1 MPNPRNVFLNS
12 VDPVDNNTQEITFNV
27 VTNGTAPTAAISYTD
42 GSGWAT
48 AGVPILSNT
57 DNDGNSI
64 YAVNVALDVNDFSV
78 SGDNPRR
85 ATLTMTHSDTVA
97 TDTNF
102 IDQYGYNP
110 ATDTLTISPT
120 SVLVASTGGSGV
132 IQITSSLATGDLP
145 GVSIESITGADNI
158 TIGDVQEVSGESYTH
173 TVSYSFQAANDSNAG
188 GNSVFLNFFHQY
200 NNQPGAIAN
209 QLIPIQQTPIP
220 YFEFQPDGSNNLEV
234 EVNNDEQ
241 VNYQIPLTDNSGI
254 PSSTAYKVKVPGGS
268 GTLGDWDE
276 NFLNS
281 PTGDDSTWFSS
292 VSVIDGNNFDKV
304 LQFTV
309 AENTT
314 GSDREIDLGAQFT
327 FIGPET
333 LLNNTFSTI
342 TPTLSKTS
350 NELGVRIYSGA
361 TPNASTLTSNALSVV
376 GPYGVEFTDGINP
389 DLNSNNNSDYRLTYT
404 ITANNTA
411 GDELLFWTG
420 IGNSYQYI
428 PDSVGTHNVY
438 FNSLA
443 DGYRLIFRNN
453 DTVNSIVFSSVSL
466 KQTPMDSIKIRQKA

>member
-42 GSGWAT
+42 GSGWVT
-48 AGVPILSNT
+48 VGTPILSNT

-64 YAVNVALDVNDFSV
+64 YAVNVVLDVNDFSV

-85 ATLTMTHSDTVA
+85 ATLTMTHSDTVT

-120 SVLVASTGGSGV
+120 SVLVANGGGSGT

-173 TVSYSFQAANDSNAG
+173 TVSYSFQAANDSSAG

-209 QLIPIQQTPIP
+209 QLIPIQQASVP
-220 YFEFQPDGSNNLEV
+220 YFEFQPDGSNNLEI
-234 EVNNDEQ
+234 EVNNDEHED
-241 VNYQIPLTDNSGI
+241 YQIPLIDNSGT
-254 PSSTAYKVKVPGGS
+254 PSSTEYKVKVPGGS

-281 PTGDDSTWFSS
+281 PTGDDSTWFSD

-309 AENTT
+309 AENNT
-314 GSDREIDLGAQFT
+314 GSDREIDLGAQFA

-333 LLNNTFSTI
+333 IINGDFSTLG
-342 TPTLSKTS
+342 TLTNTS
-350 NELGVRIYSGA
+350 YDLGVKKYGNS
-361 TPNASTLTSNALSVV
+361 NSTLDIGALSLV
-376 GPYGVEFTDGINP
+376 GPYGVEFTDGIGPN
-389 DLNSNNNSDYRLTYT
+389 LNSNNNSDYRLTYT
-404 ITANNTA
+404 ISEDNT
-411 GDELLFWTG
+411 TG
-420 IGNSYQYI
+420 SNLSFYVGATNTYQTI
-428 PDSVGTHNVY
+428 PNAVGTHNIY
-438 FNSLA
+438 FKNLA

-453 DTVNSIVFSSVSL
+453 DPVNSIVFSSVSL
-466 KQTPMDSIKIRQKA
+466 KQTPMDSIKIKQKA

>member
-48 AGVPILSNT
+48 VGTPILSNT

-64 YAVNVALDVNDFSV
+64 YAVNVVLDVNDFSV

-85 ATLTMTHSDTVA
+85 ATLTMTHSDTVT

-209 QLIPIQQTPIP
+209 QLIPIQQTPAP

-234 EVNNDEQ
+234 EVNNNEQ
-241 VNYQIPLTDNSGI
+241 VNYQIPLTDNSGT

-281 PTGDDSTWFSS
+281 PTGGDSTWFSS

-309 AENTT
+309 AANTT

-333 LLNNTFSTI
+333 LFNNTFSTI

-376 GPYGVEFTDGINP
+376 GPYGVEFTDGIGPN
-389 DLNSNNNSDYRLTYT
+389 LNSNNNSDYRLTYT
-404 ITANNTA
+404 ISANNT
-411 GDELLFWTG
+411 TG
-420 IGNSYQYI
+420 SNLSFYVGATNTYQTI
-428 PDSVGTHNVY
+428 PNTVGTHNIY
-438 FNSLA
+438 FKNLA

-453 DTVNSIVFSSVSL
+453 DTANSIVFSSVSL

>member
-48 AGVPILSNT
+48 VGTPILSNT

-64 YAVNVALDVNDFSV
+64 YAVNVVLDVNDFSV

-85 ATLTMTHSDTVA
+85 ATLTMTHSDTVT

-120 SVLVASTGGSGV
+120 SVLVATTGGSGT

-209 QLIPIQQTPIP
+209 QLIPIQQTPAP

-234 EVNNDEQ
+234 EVNNNEQ
-241 VNYQIPLTDNSGI
+241 VNYQIPLTDNSGT

-281 PTGDDSTWFSS
+281 PTGNDSTWFSS

-309 AENTT
+309 AANTT

-333 LLNNTFSTI
+333 LFNNTFSTI

-350 NELGVRIYSGA
+350 NELGVRIYS
-361 TPNASTLTSNALSVV
+361 LSLIHISEPTR
-376 GPYGVEFTDGINP
+376 PY
-389 DLNSNNNSDYRLTYT
+389 
-404 ITANNTA
+404 
-411 GDELLFWTG
+411 
-420 IGNSYQYI
+420 
-428 PDSVGTHNVY
+428 
-438 FNSLA
+438 
-443 DGYRLIFRNN
+443 
-453 DTVNSIVFSSVSL
+453 
-466 KQTPMDSIKIRQKA
+466 

>member
-85 ATLTMTHSDTVA
+85 ATLTMTHSDTVT

-234 EVNNDEQ
+234 EVDSDEHED
-241 VNYQIPLTDNSGI
+241 YQIPLTDNSGI

-281 PTGDDSTWFSS
+281 PTGDDSTWFSD

>member
-48 AGVPILSNT
+48 VGTPILSNT

-241 VNYQIPLTDNSGI
+241 VNYQQHT
-254 PSSTAYKVKVPGGS
+254 
-268 GTLGDWDE
+268 
-276 NFLNS
+276 
-281 PTGDDSTWFSS
+281 
-292 VSVIDGNNFDKV
+292 
-304 LQFTV
+304 
-309 AENTT
+309 
-314 GSDREIDLGAQFT
+314 R
-327 FIGPET
+327 
-333 LLNNTFSTI
+333 
-342 TPTLSKTS
+342 
-350 NELGVRIYSGA
+350 
-361 TPNASTLTSNALSVV
+361 
-376 GPYGVEFTDGINP
+376 
-389 DLNSNNNSDYRLTYT
+389 
-404 ITANNTA
+404 
-411 GDELLFWTG
+411 
-420 IGNSYQYI
+420 
-428 PDSVGTHNVY
+428 
-438 FNSLA
+438 
-443 DGYRLIFRNN
+443 
-453 DTVNSIVFSSVSL
+453 
-466 KQTPMDSIKIRQKA
+466 

>member
-12 VDPVDNNTQEITFNV
+12 VNPVDNDTQEITFNV

-48 AGVPILSNT
+48 AGTPILSNT
-57 DNDGNSI
+57 DGDGNSI
-64 YAVNVALDVNDFSV
+64 YAVNVVLDVNDYSV

-85 ATLTMTHSDTVA
+85 ATLTMTHSDGIE

-110 ATDTLTISPT
+110 TTDTLTISPT
-120 SVLVASTGGSGV
+120 SVVVPTAGGSGT

-145 GVSIESITGADNI
+145 GISIQSISGADNI
-158 TIGDVQEVSGESYTH
+158 SIGDVQEVSGESYTH
-173 TVSYSFQAANDSNAG
+173 TVSYSFQAADDSNIIG
-188 GNSVFLNFFHQY
+188 DSVFLNFFHQY
-200 NNQPGAIAN
+200 NNQSDAVAN
-209 QLIPIQQTPIP
+209 QLLPIQQSPVP
-220 YFEFQPDGSNNLEV
+220 YFEFQPDSANNLEV
-234 EVNNDEQ
+234 EVNNNEHVD
-241 VNYQIPLTDNSGI
+241 YQIPLTDNSGS

-268 GTLGDWDE
+268 GTIGEFSED
-276 NFLNS
+276 FLNS
-281 PTGDDSTWFSS
+281 PTGSDSTWFSD
-292 VSVIDGNNFDKV
+292 VTVIDGDNSDKI

-309 AENTT
+309 AQNTT

-333 LLNNTFSTI
+333 LFNNDFSTI

-350 NELGVRIYSGA
+350 NELGVRIYSGPQ
-361 TPNASTLTSNALSVV
+361 PNASTLTTNSLSVI

-389 DLNSNNNSDYRLTYT
+389 DLNSIPNKDYRLTYT

-411 GDELLFWTG
+411 GDKLLFWTG

-428 PDSVGTHNVY
+428 PDSVGTHNIF
-438 FNSLA
+438 FNNKAS
-443 DGYRLIFRNN
+443 GYRLLFRNQ
-453 DTVNSIVFSSVSL
+453 DEVNSIVFSSVSL
-466 KQTPMDSIKIRQKA
+466 KRTPMDSIKIRQKA

>member
-27 VTNGTAPTAAISYTD
+27 ITNGAAPTAAISYTD

-48 AGVPILSNT
+48 VGTPILSNT

-110 ATDTLTISPT
+110 ATDTLTVSPT
-120 SVLVASTGGSGV
+120 SALVANTGGSGV

-209 QLIPIQQTPIP
+209 QLIPIQQSPIP

-234 EVNNDEQ
+234 EVNNNQ
-241 VNYQIPLTDNSGI
+241 HQNYQIPLTDNSGT

-292 VSVIDGNNFDKV
+292 VSVIDGSNSDKV

-309 AENTT
+309 AANTT

-333 LLNNTFSTI
+333 LFNNTFSTT

-350 NELGVRIYSGA
+350 NELGVRIYSGN

-411 GDELLFWTG
+411 GDQLLFWTG

-438 FNSLA
+438 FNNLA
-443 DGYRLIFRNN
+443 DGYRLLFRNQ
-453 DTVNSIVFSSVSL
+453 DEVNSIVFSSVSL

>member
-48 AGVPILSNT
+48 VGTPILSNT

-64 YAVNVALDVNDFSV
+64 YAVNVVLDVNDFSV

-85 ATLTMTHSDTVA
+85 ATLTMTHSDTVT

-120 SVLVASTGGSGV
+120 SVLVATTGGSGT

-173 TVSYSFQAANDSNAG
+173 TVSYSFQAANGSNAG

-209 QLIPIQQTPIP
+209 QLIPIQQTPAP
-220 YFEFQPDGSNNLEV
+220 YFEFQPDGSNNLEI
-234 EVNNDEQ
+234 EVNNGNH
-241 VNYQIPLTDNSGI
+241 VGYQIPLIDNSGT
-254 PSSTAYKVKVPGGS
+254 PSSTEYKVKVPGGS

-292 VSVIDGNNFDKV
+292 VSVIDGDNFDKV

-309 AENTT
+309 QANTS
-314 GSDREIDLGAQFT
+314 GVDREIDLGAQFA

-333 LLNNTFSTI
+333 ILNGDFSTVG
-342 TPTLSKTS
+342 TLTNTS
-350 NELGVRIYSGA
+350 YDLGVKTYGNSNSTLASGA
-361 TPNASTLTSNALSVV
+361 LSLV
-376 GPYGVEFTDGINP
+376 GPYGVEFTDGIGP
-389 DLNSNNNSDYRLTYT
+389 RLNSNNNSDYRLTYT
-404 ITANNTA
+404 ISANNT
-411 GDELLFWTG
+411 TG
-420 IGNSYQYI
+420 SNLSFYVGATNTYQTI
-428 PDSVGTHNVY
+428 PNSVGTHNIY
-438 FNSLA
+438 FKNLA
-443 DGYRLIFRNN
+443 DGYRLVFRNN

>member
-48 AGVPILSNT
+48 VGTPILSNT

-254 PSSTAYKVKVPGGS
+254 PSSTAYKVKVPGGF

>member
-85 ATLTMTHSDTVA
+85 ATLTMTHSDTVT

-234 EVNNDEQ
+234 EVNNDEHE
-241 VNYQIPLTDNSGI
+241 NYQIPLTDNSGI

-281 PTGDDSTWFSS
+281 PTGDDSTWFSD

-333 LLNNTFSTI
+333 LFNNTFSTI

-350 NELGVRIYSGA
+350 NELGVRIYSSV

-438 FNSLA
+438 FNNLA

>member
-48 AGVPILSNT
+48 VGTPILSNT

-64 YAVNVALDVNDFSV
+64 YAVNVVLDVNDFSV

-85 ATLTMTHSDTVA
+85 ATLTMTHSDTVT

-173 TVSYSFQAANDSNAG
+173 TVSYSFQAANDSNAF

-209 QLIPIQQTPIP
+209 QLIPIQQTPAP

-234 EVNNDEQ
+234 EVNNNEQ
-241 VNYQIPLTDNSGI
+241 VNYQIPLTDNSGT

-281 PTGDDSTWFSS
+281 PTGNDSTWFSS

-309 AENTT
+309 AANTT

-333 LLNNTFSTI
+333 LFNNTFSTI

-376 GPYGVEFTDGINP
+376 GPYGVEFTDGIGP
-389 DLNSNNNSDYRLTYT
+389 SLNSNNNSDYRLTYT
-404 ITANNTA
+404 ISANNT
-411 GDELLFWTG
+411 TG
-420 IGNSYQYI
+420 SNLSFYVGATNTYQTI
-428 PDSVGTHNVY
+428 PSTVGTHNIY
-438 FNSLA
+438 FKNLA